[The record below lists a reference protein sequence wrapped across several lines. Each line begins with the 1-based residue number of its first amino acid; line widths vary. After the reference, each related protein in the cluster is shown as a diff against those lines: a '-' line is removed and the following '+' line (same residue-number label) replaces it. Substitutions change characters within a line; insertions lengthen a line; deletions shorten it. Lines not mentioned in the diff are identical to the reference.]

1 MPLRYFVGMITDQ
14 QAFSGITSASW
25 EHPADRAALRA
36 LKSVPGM
43 DDIVKWFLGATTEK
57 SLRLLFLS
65 SSVRVS
71 ETQFPRV
78 HQALVTACRVL
89 DVPDLP
95 EVYVTQNPVMNA
107 GAIGVD
113 KAFISLNSGLVER
126 ASDDE
131 LLFVVAHEL
140 GHILSG
146 HVLYLTLLWLL
157 VNAGA
162 GLARLPLTGLV
173 LMGVLAALR
182 EWQRRAELSCDRAAL
197 LVTQDREIGTD
208 MLMKLAGGGQTDQMD
223 TAEFLRQAEEYDA
236 STSVS
241 DSIYKLLNL
250 IGQTHP
256 FPVLRVAGL
265 REWAESEEY
274 SAILRGEYP
283 KAGSSEE
290 RAMNEELDRAAR
302 AYREEFQNSGDP
314 LSQMAGRL
322 ADGFDTVRKEAQ
334 GFFASFFGGPGGGAS
349 SRSGD
354 SSGGSSSGQDSG
366 SNGTNTEKTEENNAN
381 A

>member
-1 MPLRYFVGMITDQ
+1 MITDQ
-14 QAFSGITSASW
+14 QAFPGITPASW

-113 KAFISLNSGLVER
+113 KAFIALNSGLVER

-146 HVLYLTLLWLL
+146 HVLYLTVLWLL

-162 GLARLPLTGLV
+162 GLVRLPLTGLV

-182 EWQRRAELSCDRAAL
+182 EWQRRAELSCDRAGL

-208 MLMKLAGGGQTDQMD
+208 VLMKLAGGGQTDQMD

-236 STSVS
+236 SATVMDSV
-241 DSIYKLLNL
+241 YKLLNL

-265 REWAESEEY
+265 REWAESDDYE
-274 SAILRGEYP
+274 AILRGDYP
-283 KAGSSEE
+283 KAGTAEE
-290 RAMNEELDRAAR
+290 EKLNEELDRAAR
-302 AYREEFQNSGDP
+302 AYREEFQNSRDP
-314 LSQMAGRL
+314 LAQMAGRL
-322 ADGFDTVRKEAQ
+322 ADGFDNVRKEAE
-334 GFFASFFGGPGGGAS
+334 GFFASFFGGSGGGQSAGTGPS
-349 SRSGD
+349 SD
-354 SSGGSSSGQDSG
+354 AGSSDRHSAG
-366 SNGTNTEKTEENNAN
+366 NGTTSDTKEDGGDA
-381 A
+381 